1 VPQNVTVMTPPRH
14 FLLPVLGVVL
24 LLVTGC
30 DTNATQGTCQVE
42 WEDPLIR
49 ITEAKSRG
57 SGESIPELILTDIT
71 LDGSK
76 ARVPLLSPDS
86 GATVISE
93 DSLRCAVPCGFATDE
108 GEYNFTVSASN
119 YRSRQVD
126 MGQVE
131 YDVREERGPCPAII
145 YRGSREVQLLLSPK

>member
-1 VPQNVTVMTPPRH
+1 MTAARH

-30 DTNATQGTCQVE
+30 DTNATQGSCQVE
-42 WEDPLIR
+42 REDPLIR

-71 LDGSK
+71 LDGSN

-93 DSLRCAVPCGFATDE
+93 DSLRCAVPCGFANNQ
-108 GEYNFTVSASN
+108 GEYTFTVSAPN
-119 YRSRQVD
+119 YQSKEVD
-126 MGQVE
+126 LGRVE
-131 YDVREERGPCPAII
+131 YDEREEIGSCPAII
-145 YRGSREVQLLLSPK
+145 YRGSREVQLSLSQK